1 MRKRIPT
8 MVLVLAFAVGVLV
21 LAGCGD
27 KPAEQAEQAVPA
39 TQSTGTAAEHP
50 TAQPAEH
57 PGSPAA
63 DQAVATHDCAGGC
76 GMTAVPEDQLTLV
89 DGKWY
94 CAGCVAKAKEHEGHD
109 HG

>member
-8 MVLVLAFAVGVLV
+8 VVLVLAFAVGVLV

-27 KPAEQAEQAVPA
+27 KQAEQAVPA
-39 TQSTGTAAEHP
+39 AQSTGTAAEHP
-50 TAQPAEH
+50 TEH

-63 DQAVATHDCAGGC
+63 GQVVATHDCAGGC

-94 CAGCVAKAKEHEGHD
+94 CAGCVTKAKEHEGHD